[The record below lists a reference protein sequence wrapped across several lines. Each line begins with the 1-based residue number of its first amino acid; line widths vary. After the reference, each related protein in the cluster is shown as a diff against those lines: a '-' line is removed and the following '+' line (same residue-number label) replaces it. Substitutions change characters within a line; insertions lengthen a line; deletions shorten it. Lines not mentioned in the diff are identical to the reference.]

1 MFCGECGRAAGPRA
15 VPAPGAKGAARA
27 ATGARPATAPLA
39 GTTGGSLS
47 PDVDRPAPSTTAMR
61 DTVALD
67 RNWLSAEFE
76 YAPVMVPAAEPVV
89 EPEHVSAEHVSA
101 EPAVAV
107 PADLDPSA
115 PDTEAPDTHSPATDA
130 PDADAPDADAPDTD
144 SSHPD
149 ARETEV
155 AESLV
160 ADRSA
165 IHSAPPV
172 IWDAPV
178 PSPRV
183 AAPIAAYRDDA
194 EDNELTRIV
203 PRRGAGVRFVL
214 QFSTGESVVVSGTGL
229 LGRNPIAEPGEA
241 FEDLVPIT
249 DPGKSV
255 SKTHLEFGQEQGAF
269 WILDRYSANGSVIRE
284 PNVAPRR
291 CEPGRRYRVTRGARV
306 DIGEQ
311 FVVVS

>member
-1 MFCGECGRAAGPRA
+1 
-15 VPAPGAKGAARA
+15 
-27 ATGARPATAPLA
+27 
-39 GTTGGSLS
+39 
-47 PDVDRPAPSTTAMR
+47 MR

-89 EPEHVSAEHVSA
+89 EPEHVSAE
-101 EPAVAV
+101 PAVAE

-130 PDADAPDADAPDTD
+130 PATDAPDTD
-144 SSHPD
+144 SSNPD
-149 ARETEV
+149 ARQTEV